1 MARPIKETP
10 ILTGEDARRFEEA
23 IKENES
29 KKVSSQEYEKTMD
42 SYRRFEVVEPTSVD

>member
-10 ILTGEDARRFEEA
+10 ILQGEDARRFEME

-29 KKVSSQEYEKTMD
+29 KSVTKDEYDRAVEAFK
-42 SYRRFEVVEPTSVD
+42 RFEINITTKLD